1 MPHQVQVFLAV
12 LVLVATAAA
21 CGSDDRPEGAD
32 PAPSPGTG
40 VPVRGTE
47 RLSWDQAAPSYQR
60 LLQYTFNAYVDGT
73 RTTLSGVDCL
83 DSSGTAGFSCSARLP
98 QMSNGAHVLELAAI
112 VDSLESSRSSPLAV
126 TVIQGR
132 LVVDGTNAVGSESRA
147 RAASVCVAQSA
158 CFTVTREITSAA
170 PLSSPAATPD
180 GRLFFVEDG
189 RHVRVL
195 DQGVPSGPAFSLA
208 GDSRLIA
215 VLVDPSFDRTRF
227 VRLAWI
233 EQTRQGRALVV
244 TRLRESNNRLGEPAV
259 IVPGILLA
267 GNGDPRVAQDDQGR
281 IYVAIPGDTDARR
294 SEVYASSLLRFAASG
309 LTWSEG
315 LGTPVFAR
323 GYDRPRALTFDPR
336 TSRLWLAGSDS
347 GYEDGLTSIVLG
359 TDSAGAADRPRALAS
374 RIGILPAAKT
384 IVGLAPIGNEAE
396 GDFIALD
403 DAGNLSMAGAG
414 RAGLTLQDR
423 LPFEG
428 GAALS
433 LDAGLG
439 GKMFVTARSAD
450 GNGQSFS
457 IFRLERRIER

>member
-1 MPHQVQVFLAV
+1 
-12 LVLVATAAA
+12 
-21 CGSDDRPEGAD
+21 
-32 PAPSPGTG
+32 
-40 VPVRGTE
+40 
-47 RLSWDQAAPSYQR
+47 
-60 LLQYTFNAYVDGT
+60 
-73 RTTLSGVDCL
+73 
-83 DSSGTAGFSCSARLP
+83 
-98 QMSNGAHVLELAAI
+98 
-112 VDSLESSRSSPLAV
+112 
-126 TVIQGR
+126 
-132 LVVDGTNAVGSESRA
+132 
-147 RAASVCVAQSA
+147 
-158 CFTVTREITSAA
+158 
-170 PLSSPAATPD
+170 
-180 GRLFFVEDG
+180 
-189 RHVRVL
+189 
-195 DQGVPSGPAFSLA
+195 
-208 GDSRLIA
+208 LIA

-294 SEVYASSLLRFAASG
+294 PEAYAASLLRFAASG

-323 GYDRPRALTFDPR
+323 GYDRPRALTFDAR

-347 GYEDGLTSIVLG
+347 GYEDGLTSIVLL
-359 TDSAGAADRPRALAS
+359 TNSAGAADRPRALAS

-403 DAGNLSMAGAG
+403 DAGNLTMARAG
-414 RAGLTLQDR
+414 RSGLTLQGR